1 MKENNFMED
10 IGFDPF
16 TEKISGENG
25 LGLEGIKIESVE
37 QFELIYDSKSTYNIK
52 YEALLGAM

>member
-1 MKENNFMED
+1 MED